1 MPERS
6 LRRGLPAAIP
16 RFATPS
22 CEEML
27 TAIFAGPFG
36 PLVIF
41 LLRIVDVSLA
51 TTRMLLAIRN
61 QRMLVP
67 LIGFVEVMVWLFAAG
82 NAIRFLDSPLHVLA
96 YAGGFA
102 MGNMVGLWVEEK
114 LALGLATVRVISA
127 HGGVELADSLRELGF
142 GVTEF
147 AGQGR
152 EGLVEVVYTA
162 ARRAQV
168 PRILREVDYWD
179 PDAFVTV
186 EEPRA
191 IHRGWM
197 FDKRRK

>member
-1 MPERS
+1 M
-6 LRRGLPAAIP
+6 
-16 RFATPS
+16 
-22 CEEML
+22 EMID
-27 TAIFAGPFG
+27 AIFGGPWG

-41 LLRIVDVSLA
+41 ALRIVDVSLA
-51 TTRMLLAIRN
+51 TTRMLLSVRG
-61 QRMLVP
+61 QRVVVP
-67 LIGFVEVMVWLFAAG
+67 IIGFFEVLLWLFAAG
-82 NAIRFLDSPLHVLA
+82 NAIRFLDSPLHVMG

-102 MGNMVGLWVEEK
+102 AGNAVGLWVEEK

-127 HGGVELADSLRELGF
+127 HGGVEMADALREKGF

-152 EGLVEVVYTA
+152 HGTVEVVYTV
-162 ARRAQV
+162 ARRADV
-168 PRILREVDYWD
+168 KRILRIVDTWD

-197 FDKRRK
+197 LQKRRK